1 MKVRNWLAITVLT
14 GAALGACDWF
24 DDPTPES
31 VRVIIDGT
39 PGDSLRVVTSTVFVA
54 AQNEFGETTV
64 NSFAS
69 DTTVWALPA
78 DRTFDIRED
87 QRFLILGIPTDS
99 VASISIDANIR
110 IDSRS
115 PWLADVE
122 VSQQNPF
129 LFLFLFNQEIVSD
142 FELL

>member
-1 MKVRNWLAITVLT
+1 MKVRRSLVFTVLV
-14 GAALGACDWF
+14 GSILGACDWF
-24 DDPTPES
+24 EDPSPES

-39 PGDSLRVVTSTVFVA
+39 PGDTLVVVTSSVFVA
-54 AQNEFGETTV
+54 AQNELGETTV
-64 NSFAS
+64 NPFDA
-69 DTTVWALPA
+69 DTTVWVLPV

-87 QRFLILGIPTDS
+87 QRFLIRGVPADS
-99 VASISIDANIR
+99 VSSVSIDANVQ

-115 PWLADVE
+115 PWVADVE
-122 VSQQNPF
+122 VTHLNPF